1 MGIEQVFNGVIDL
14 PKSKYFFTLRV
25 TFWQAFF
32 TLRVTFWQALFA
44 FLHIFFVAI
53 DTAINDII
61 DRAIATVKRK
71 TEKLVMGIGELFCP
85 RVAYA

>member
-14 PKSKYFFTLRV
+14 PKSKY
-25 TFWQAFF
+25 FF